1 MNPCN
6 RKVLACRLPSYRLH
20 TDYLTRPG
28 DFFCAVGRRG
38 RFVTAREATGEPSV
52 AVLPRARVLRTR
64 RGHVVSMEL
73 SFNQYTIMC
82 HCARLYN
89 SKRFMNQSS
98 YNRVMHDRLQWVPPP
113 TFSALKVPL
122 VYLDLTLV
130 FSYSFYCS
138 STTLRSFL
146 SNVKV
151 H

>member
-64 RGHVVSMEL
+64 GLDGIIFQSIH
-73 SFNQYTIMC
+73 MC

-138 STTLRSFL
+138 KFYYFKIFSF
-146 SNVKV
+146 KR
-151 H
+151 